1 MKKAKKNILIISPR
15 FHTNLVPIIYSLKKK
30 YILNLIVSNIG
41 NTESHKILRPIVC
54 KELNFSI
61 FLRKIFNLSKHDFLI
76 PNLIFLFSFL
86 QDIRPDL
93 MIVRTHNRFFYYSI
107 SLIERF

>member
-1 MKKAKKNILIISPR
+1 MK
-15 FHTNLVPIIYSLKKK
+15 
-30 YILNLIVSNIG
+30 
-41 NTESHKILRPIVC
+41 PIVC

-61 FLRKIFNLSKHDFLI
+61 FLRKIFNLRKHDFLI

-107 SLIERF
+107 SLIAKILKSKIIFYDQLDLGLKELKKNNLINFFQKI